1 MVTTTQKRVLRQ
13 KVLDYLGDHSP
24 TRVRSMAN
32 DLRKDGALSQIRD
45 ADVRSIVQSMM
56 VTGTLTHDA
65 DLRVQVGG
73 SDDTE

>member
-1 MVTTTQKRVLRQ
+1 MVTSVQKRLLRQ

-24 TRVRSMAN
+24 ARVRSMAD

-45 ADVRSIVQSMM
+45 ADVRSIVQSMI
-56 VTGTLTHDA
+56 VTGTLAHDA
-65 DLRVQVGG
+65 DLRVQVGR